1 MGRSV
6 IQPVSVI
13 VRVRRVGLMY
23 AGVAVAA
30 AVSVP
35 MS

>member
-1 MGRSV
+1 M

-13 VRVRRVGLMY
+13 VRVRRIGLMY
-23 AGVAVAA
+23 AGVAITAD
-30 AVSVP
+30 VSVP